1 MILNRLEIYI
11 KTDVFELAK
20 YMGVPEEIINKP
32 PRAGLWNNQ
41 TDEDEIGMTYENLDK
56 ILYQYNDKETSKD
69 EIAKNLDISIDEIDM
84 IINKVKRNA
93 HKSKVP
99 ESPEKTVM
107 VI

>member
-1 MILNRLEIYI
+1 M
-11 KTDVFELAK
+11 K
-20 YMGVPEEIINKP
+20 
-32 PRAGLWNNQ
+32 
-41 TDEDEIGMTYENLDK
+41 
-56 ILYQYNDKETSKD
+56 TSKD

>member
-1 MILNRLEIYI
+1 MIGKPKGWKINR
-11 KTDVFELAK
+11 
-20 YMGVPEEIINKP
+20 
-32 PRAGLWNNQ
+32 
-41 TDEDEIGMTYENLDK
+41 EDEKEPVNEKMNHDVYE
-56 ILYQYNDKETSKD
+56 SKPLK
-69 EIAKNLDISIDEIDM
+69 AKLVDYADHFSIDEIDM